1 VVSVARVKENMINT
15 RNGVVAGGDEGVER
29 GRMSELGGIQVVEKK
44 RGEARPSRRT
54 AVRGVGGH
62 TIDRSV
68 GVGIPIAEE
77 QVERVE
83 ARSVG
88 SEVVEEGAAKSPVC
102 RSVDVDETNAVRR

>member
-1 VVSVARVKENMINT
+1 M
-15 RNGVVAGGDEGVER
+15 
-29 GRMSELGGIQVVEKK
+29 VEKK

-88 SEVVEEGAAKSPVC
+88 SEVVEEGAAKSPIS